1 MNETYPNPEVVW
13 KYLARKL
20 LRQIMKRD
28 RIRLIFTYF
37 EVKDDSVGQV
47 WLLGFT
53 DYVLRLVIYNASE
66 I

>member
-1 MNETYPNPEVVW
+1 
-13 KYLARKL
+13 
-20 LRQIMKRD
+20 MKKD